1 MIKVLFYIFTYQMIT
16 AAPYPMTGSSLF
28 LDTQK
33 NLFLA
38 PLGFSLNLEKTQARL
53 NLQSNDPDKW
63 VVTFPDQKLLFTM
76 RSRLFKTD
84 LEYEKSIKTWLKD
97 YQKSGLKIVQ
107 ENIRSKRP
115 QNGWI
120 HLEDPTGRQI
130 LQYFT
135 YSKNLWIF
143 FGCVGPQS
151 EVQELHLRCELLN
164 SRIRRSDE
172 ILVSN

>member
-1 MIKVLFYIFTYQMIT
+1 MIKALLLILSYQLIM

-33 NLFLA
+33 NLFLT

-53 NLQSNDPDKW
+53 NLQSNDPEKW

-76 RSRLFKTD
+76 RSRLFETD
-84 LEYEKSIKTWLKD
+84 LDYEKSIKTWLKD
-97 YQKSGLKIVQ
+97 YQKSGLKIIQ
-107 ENIRSKRP
+107 ENIRSRKP
-115 QNGWI
+115 QKGWI

-135 YSKNLWIF
+135 YSKNLWVF

-151 EVQELHLRCELLN
+151 EVQELHSKCELLN
-164 SRIRRSDE
+164 SRVRRTDE
-172 ILVSN
+172 IMVSN

>member
-1 MIKVLFYIFTYQMIT
+1 MIQILLFFLSYQLSS
-16 AAPYPMTGSSLF
+16 AAPYPTTGSSVF

-33 NLFLA
+33 NLFLT
-38 PLGFSLNLEKTQARL
+38 PLGFTLNLEKTDARL

-76 RSRLFKTD
+76 RSRFFKSD

-107 ENIRSKRP
+107 DNIRSKRP
-115 QNGWI
+115 QKGWI

-151 EVQELHLRCELLN
+151 DVQELHSKCELLN
-164 SRIRRSDE
+164 SRVRRSDE
-172 ILVSN
+172 IVVSN